1 MPIFRLKNKKIEK
14 NSNMMSVCIA
24 VMTIIVLQGKMK
36 GGSKIMA
43 RDNDNITKTCLR
55 IDVDT
60 WKKFKIMCINQGIS
74 ANELLT
80 KMVNEKIKQ
89 MEELNSEC

>member
-1 MPIFRLKNKKIEK
+1 
-14 NSNMMSVCIA
+14 
-24 VMTIIVLQGKMK
+24 
-36 GGSKIMA
+36 MA

-60 WKKFKIMCINQGIS
+60 WKRFKIMCINQGVS

-80 KMVNEKIKQ
+80 KMVIDKIKQ
-89 MEELNSEC
+89 MEELDNEN

>member
-1 MPIFRLKNKKIEK
+1 
-14 NSNMMSVCIA
+14 
-24 VMTIIVLQGKMK
+24 
-36 GGSKIMA
+36 MA
-43 RDNDNITKTCLR
+43 RDNYNITKTCLR

>member
-1 MPIFRLKNKKIEK
+1 
-14 NSNMMSVCIA
+14 
-24 VMTIIVLQGKMK
+24 
-36 GGSKIMA
+36 MA
-43 RDNDNITKTCLR
+43 RNTDNITKTCLR

-80 KMVNEKIKQ
+80 RMVEDKLTQ
-89 MEELNSEC
+89 MEELQNGK

>member
-1 MPIFRLKNKKIEK
+1 ML
-14 NSNMMSVCIA
+14 SLCIDI
-24 VMTIIVLQGKMK
+24 MTIIVLNKQKK

-60 WKKFKIMCINQGIS
+60 WKRFKIMCINQGVS

-80 KMVNEKIKQ
+80 KMVIDKIKQ
-89 MEELNSEC
+89 MEELDNEN